1 MDFATAK
8 TMLLGG
14 LDTGLHPRPH
24 RIGQAFLTTAEKV
37 QAATGSC
44 FIDTGSRRK
53 HHGDSWTLMG
63 GSNGSILD
71 IEHGVQRSYGSV
83 TPYGTDVKLSVHVY
97 TLGLTKSKYP
107 QKGRIKLWHIVGRR
121 GCAAWGHQQLVP
133 HAMTNCTVD
142 LASASQTASQQAV
155 PVVGY
160 VEKPLAAIYNHT
172 VSTLR
177 SLSVYIYQSSAATS
191 CVLSRSLHIYMRAPP
206 LQSLMVNGKW

>member
-8 TMLLGG
+8 TMLSGG

-83 TPYGTDVKLSVHVY
+83 TLYGTDVKLPAHVY
-97 TLGLTKSKYP
+97 TLGLTKSKHS
-107 QKGRIKLWHIVGRR
+107 KGCIKLWHIVGRR
-121 GCAAWGHQQLVP
+121 GPAAKSEQSVPQLHQQVVP
-133 HAMTNCTVD
+133 YAMSNCTVD

-160 VEKPLAAIYNHT
+160 VEKPLAAINNHT

-177 SLSVYIYQSSAATS
+177 SLSVYIN
-191 CVLSRSLHIYMRAPP
+191 H
-206 LQSLMVNGKW
+206 LQ